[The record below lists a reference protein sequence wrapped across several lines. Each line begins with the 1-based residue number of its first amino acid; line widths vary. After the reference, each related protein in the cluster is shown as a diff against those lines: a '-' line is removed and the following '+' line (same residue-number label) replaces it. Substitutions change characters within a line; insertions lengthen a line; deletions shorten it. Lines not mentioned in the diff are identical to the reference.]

1 MDAFRSLY
9 PIGDNYVASPAV
21 KNPIKFAGVIRCSPS
36 ARPKIFQ
43 NVKDRKNDE
52 LSK

>member
-21 KNPIKFAGVIRCSPS
+21 KKPYRIRRGDQVFTVCTT
-36 ARPKIFQ
+36 
-43 NVKDRKNDE
+43 KDF
-52 LSK
+52 SK